1 MKINK
6 LLILAALPMIGLTA
20 NAQEKGPQKNDF
32 TVAAT
37 VSYDNTVMQKALPGS
52 WTDYSIQAQPT
63 NWNDKDLR
71 VGIEGG
77 WFFLDKWK
85 LVLGGGMSITKHPG
99 YSAVPG
105 TIDENTDWTEANDGS
120 IPNYGTVAE
129 QNFLQFNVYTG
140 VDRYFKT
147 KIDGLYLYTGVRVG
161 YAYGRNVSFSD
172 DEYSMGKSVG
182 EAFNLRG
189 ALTGGVEYYITDGL
203 FVGAQVDPFAYTY
216 NSSLVKPQ
224 EGLSNLDADS
234 HNYSILAA
242 PTIKI
247 GFKF

>member
-6 LLILAALPMIGLTA
+6 LLVLAALPMIGLTA
-20 NAQEKGPQKNDF
+20 NAQDKGPQKNDF

-37 VSYDNTVMQKALPGS
+37 VSYDNTVMQNAMPGNQFSYSLPVQS
-52 WTDYSIQAQPT
+52 T

-77 WFFLDKWK
+77 WFFLDEWK

-99 YSAVPG
+99 YAAVPG
-105 TIDENTDWTEANDGS
+105 TIDENTSTDVNDGL
-120 IPNYGTVAE
+120 IPDYNAVAD

-147 KIDGLYLYTGVRVG
+147 KVDGLYLYAGARVG
-161 YAYGRNVSFSD
+161 YAYGRNVSFTD
-172 DEYSMGKSVG
+172 DEYNLGKSVG
-182 EAFNLRG
+182 EAFNIRG

-216 NSSLVKPQ
+216 SKNLVKPQ
-224 EGLSNLDADS
+224 EGLSNLDGNS

>member
-1 MKINK
+1 MRIDK
-6 LLILAALPMIGLTA
+6 LLILAALPMVGLTA
-20 NAQEKGPQKNDF
+20 NAQDKGPQKNDF

-37 VSYDNTVMQKALPGS
+37 VSYDNSVMQNAMPGS
-52 WTDYSIQAQPT
+52 SPSYSITAKST

-77 WFFLDKWK
+77 WFFLDEWK

-105 TIDENTDWTEANDGS
+105 TVDPALSADDNMGE
-120 IPNYGTVAE
+120 IPSYGAVAD
-129 QNFLQFNVYTG
+129 QNFVQFNVYTG

-147 KIDGLYLYTGVRVG
+147 RVDGLYLYAGARIG
-161 YAYGRNVSFSD
+161 YAYGRNISFTD
-172 DEYSMGKSVG
+172 DEYNMGRSVG
-182 EAFNLRG
+182 EAFNIRG
-189 ALTGGVEYYITDGL
+189 ALTGGVEYYITDAL

-216 NSSLVKPQ
+216 NRSLVKPQ
-224 EGLSNLDADS
+224 EGLSNLDANS

-242 PTIKI
+242 PTLKI